1 VMVPAQDRAGFEK
14 VLKDA
19 LAIDPS
25 KDPEN
30 QLVIL
35 IGQRR
40 AKALL
45 ENPGLA
51 MRLANLVGTPIEKGF
66 KLLPQGWTEAVHSA
80 ARAALM
86 RAVEVAVASLGGKSR
101 GNSEKLHK
109 ILVGASGG
117 LGGAFGLA
125 ALPIELPLSTTFM
138 LRSIADIA
146 RSEGHDLQS
155 ASVKLACLEVFALG
169 GRSKADDASE
179 SGYWAI
185 RAALAKA
192 ISEAAAYMAERSA
205 IERSAPAVV
214 RLISAIAARFGVIVS
229 EQVAAKAV
237 PIIGAAS
244 GSVINILFMDH
255 FQDMARGHFIVKRLE
270 AKYGVAQI
278 KDAYDQVPFNRASK
292 PE

>member
-1 VMVPAQDRAGFEK
+1 MAIPPPLPNATLQAKDLQDLRT
-14 VLKDA
+14 
-19 LAIDPS
+19 
-25 KDPEN
+25 
-30 QLVIL
+30 
-35 IGQRR
+35 
-40 AKALL
+40 AKSLL

-66 KLLPQGWTEAVHSA
+66 KLLPQGWSAAVHSA

-86 RAVEVAVASLGGKSR
+86 RAVEVAVVSLGRRSR
-101 GNSEKLHK
+101 PRASEKFHK

-125 ALPIELPLSTTFM
+125 ALPIELPVSTTFM

-169 GRSKADDASE
+169 GRSKSDDASE

-192 ISEAAAYMAERSA
+192 ISEAATYVAERGA
-205 IERSAPAVV
+205 LNRTAPAVV
-214 RLISAIAARFGVIVS
+214 RLITAIAARFGVIVS

-237 PIIGAAS
+237 PVIGAAS
-244 GSVINILFMDH
+244 GSVINILFMEH
-255 FQDMARGHFIVKRLE
+255 FQNMARGHFIVKRLE
-270 AKYGVAQI
+270 ARYGVARI
-278 KDAYDQVPFNRASK
+278 REAYEQLT
-292 PE
+292 

>member
-1 VMVPAQDRAGFEK
+1 MAIPPPLPNATLQARDLQD
-14 VLKDA
+14 L
-19 LAIDPS
+19 
-25 KDPEN
+25 
-30 QLVIL
+30 
-35 IGQRR
+35 RR

-51 MRLANLVGTPIEKGF
+51 MRMANLIGTPIEKGF
-66 KLLPQGWTEAVHSA
+66 KLLPRGWSEAVHTA
-80 ARAALM
+80 ARSALM
-86 RAVEVAVASLGGKSR
+86 RAMEVAVASLGRRPRFGA
-101 GNSEKLHK
+101 SEKFHK

-125 ALPIELPLSTTFM
+125 ALPIELPVSTTFM

-146 RSEGHDLQS
+146 RSEGHDLRS

-169 GRSKADDASE
+169 GTSTADNASE

-192 ISEAAAYMAERSA
+192 ISEAAAYMAQRGAVEG
-205 IERSAPAVV
+205 SAPAMV
-214 RLISAIAARFGVIVS
+214 RLITAIAARFGVIVS

-237 PIIGAAS
+237 PVIGAAS

-270 AKYGVAQI
+270 AKYGVGRI
-278 KDAYDQVPFNRASK
+278 REAYEALTP
-292 PE
+292 

>member
-1 VMVPAQDRAGFEK
+1 MAVPPPLPNAILQAKDLQDLRT
-14 VLKDA
+14 
-19 LAIDPS
+19 
-25 KDPEN
+25 
-30 QLVIL
+30 
-35 IGQRR
+35 
-40 AKALL
+40 AKSLL

-66 KLLPQGWTEAVHSA
+66 KLLPQGWTDAVHSA
-80 ARAALM
+80 ARRALM
-86 RAVEVAVASLGGKSR
+86 RALDVAVASLGKR
-101 GNSEKLHK
+101 PRTMASEKLHK

-125 ALPIELPLSTTFM
+125 ALPVELPVSTTFM

-146 RSEGHDLQS
+146 RSEGHDLRS

-169 GRSKADDASE
+169 GPSKADDASE

-192 ISEAAAYMAERSA
+192 ISEAAAYVTQRGT

-214 RLISAIAARFGVIVS
+214 RLVTAIAARFGVIVS

-237 PIIGAAS
+237 PVIGAAS

-270 AKYGVAQI
+270 AKYGAARI
-278 KDAYDQVPFNRASK
+278 KEAYHQL
-292 PE
+292 E

>member
-1 VMVPAQDRAGFEK
+1 M
-14 VLKDA
+14 
-19 LAIDPS
+19 
-25 KDPEN
+25 
-30 QLVIL
+30 
-35 IGQRR
+35 
-40 AKALL
+40 
-45 ENPGLA
+45 
-51 MRLANLVGTPIEKGF
+51 
-66 KLLPQGWTEAVHSA
+66 
-80 ARAALM
+80 
-86 RAVEVAVASLGGKSR
+86 
-101 GNSEKLHK
+101 
-109 ILVGASGG
+109 
-117 LGGAFGLA
+117 A

-146 RSEGHDLQS
+146 RSAGHDLRS

-205 IERSAPAVV
+205 I
-214 RLISAIAARFGVIVS
+214 AARFGVIVS

-237 PIIGAAS
+237 PVIGAAS

-270 AKYGVAQI
+270 AKYGVERIREVYEALT
-278 KDAYDQVPFNRASK
+278 
-292 PE
+292 

>member
-1 VMVPAQDRAGFEK
+1 MAIPPPLPNATLQAKDLQDLR
-14 VLKDA
+14 
-19 LAIDPS
+19 
-25 KDPEN
+25 
-30 QLVIL
+30 Q
-35 IGQRR
+35 
-40 AKALL
+40 AKSLL

-51 MRLANLVGTPIEKGF
+51 VRLANLVGTPIEKGF
-66 KLLPQGWTEAVHSA
+66 KLLPQGWTDAVHSA
-80 ARAALM
+80 ARGALM
-86 RAVEVAVASLGGKSR
+86 RALDVAVASLGKR
-101 GNSEKLHK
+101 PRTLASEKLHK

-125 ALPIELPLSTTFM
+125 ALPVELPVSTTFM

-146 RSEGHDLQS
+146 RSEGHDLRS

-169 GRSKADDASE
+169 GPSKSDDASE

-192 ISEAAAYMAERSA
+192 ISEALSYAAQRGTL
-205 IERSAPAVV
+205 ERSAPAVV
-214 RLISAIAARFGVIVS
+214 RLVTAIAARFGVIVS

-237 PIIGAAS
+237 PVIGAAS

-270 AKYGVAQI
+270 TKYGVARI
-278 KDAYDQVPFNRASK
+278 KEVYEQLT
-292 PE
+292 